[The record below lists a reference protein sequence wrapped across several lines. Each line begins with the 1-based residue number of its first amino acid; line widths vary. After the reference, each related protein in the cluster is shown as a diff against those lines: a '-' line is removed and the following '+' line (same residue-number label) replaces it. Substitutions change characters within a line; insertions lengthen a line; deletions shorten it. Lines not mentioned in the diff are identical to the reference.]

1 MKRQISTRVSDFKQL
16 IEEGSLYVDKTKY
29 VYEMV
34 KQKGN
39 DYFFISRPRRYGK
52 SLFCSTLEHLF
63 KGERELFKGL
73 YIAEETD
80 YSFEKH
86 PVLHFNFSLL
96 NTSSFESFLFG
107 FEDMIAE
114 KAIESG
120 IELERNLPSYMLME
134 FLRRSEKASVI
145 IIDEFDS
152 PIIDSLND
160 KGKLERIRS
169 EFSSFY
175 SVMKNTGSLGDEE
188 HREQG
193 ALLIHNRG
201 DEALEHVDILEDEQP
216 YGRIYAGRVRVCIW
230 IH

>member
-1 MKRQISTRVSDFKQL
+1 MDMKRQISTAASDFRQL
-16 IEEGSLYVDKTKY
+16 IEAGYLYVDKTMY
-29 VYEMV
+29 VHQMV
-34 KQKGN
+34 RESLQN
-39 DYFFISRPRRYGK
+39 YFFISRPRRYGK

-169 EFSSFY
+169 EFS
-175 SVMKNTGSLGDEE
+175 
-188 HREQG
+188 
-193 ALLIHNRG
+193 
-201 DEALEHVDILEDEQP
+201 
-216 YGRIYAGRVRVCIW
+216 
-230 IH
+230 

>member
-1 MKRQISTRVSDFKQL
+1 MMHMKRQISTATSDFRQL
-16 IEEGSLYVDKTKY
+16 IEAGYLYVDKTRY
-29 VYEMV
+29 VHQIVRESL
-34 KQKGN
+34 QN
-39 DYFFISRPRRYGK
+39 YFFISRPRRYGK

-63 KGERELFKGL
+63 KGERELFK
-73 YIAEETD
+73 
-80 YSFEKH
+80 
-86 PVLHFNFSLL
+86 N
-96 NTSSFESFLFG
+96 
-107 FEDMIAE
+107 MIKKLARE
-114 KAIESG
+114 NGVNVKDST
-120 IELERNLPSYMLME
+120 PTYMLQE
-134 FLRRSEKASVI
+134 FLDKSEKQSVI

-175 SVMKNTGSLGDEE
+175 SVMLGDEE

-216 YGRIYAGRVRVCIW
+216 HRRI
-230 IH
+230 HES